1 MTQRTEQPNPD
12 DLPGVDQVIP
22 VATPQPPPI
31 AASATGS
38 ISEAR
43 GSEAQAPTHASEV
56 HAPALASEVH
66 APALASEMHAP
77 AHAPAHSP
85 ALGAA
90 SAHDPAHTDET
101 LGPIDVPAWS
111 AGLLGAAIA
120 LFMAACFVLA
130 TAGIGA
136 F

>member
-22 VATPQPPPI
+22 AATPQPPPI
-31 AASATGS
+31 AASASGS

-56 HAPALASEVH
+56 HAPALASE
-66 APALASEMHAP
+66 MHAP
-77 AHAPAHSP
+77 AHALAHSP

-120 LFMAACFVLA
+120 LFMAACFLLA

>member
-1 MTQRTEQPNPD
+1 MTQPSEQPNPD
-12 DLPGVDQVIP
+12 DLPGVDQVISG
-22 VATPQPPPI
+22 AAPQPPPI
-31 AASATGS
+31 AASAA
-38 ISEAR
+38 I
-43 GSEAQAPTHASEV
+43 SEAQASE
-56 HAPALASEVH
+56 A
-66 APALASEMHAP
+66 HAP
-77 AHAPAHSP
+77 AHASEVQAAAHGSEMRAPAHALAHSP
-85 ALGAA
+85 ALGPA